1 MHACIH
7 TYMHT
12 CMHAYIHACIHTYIL
27 TCMHACMHASRSD
40 LINPDSPFGVAVT
53 LVSCCLLLYTAIIV
67 QMEIG
72 FVSLSLSL

>member
-1 MHACIH
+1 
-7 TYMHT
+7 MHT
-12 CMHAYIHACIHTYIL
+12 
-27 TCMHACMHASRSD
+27 SRSD

-53 LVSCCLLLYTAIIV
+53 LISCCLLLYTAIIV

>member
-1 MHACIH
+1 
-7 TYMHT
+7 
-12 CMHAYIHACIHTYIL
+12 
-27 TCMHACMHASRSD
+27 MHASRSD

-72 FVSLSLSL
+72 FVSLSLSLSMTLSLPLSLSLSLSL